1 MICCAFSFE
10 IEASVLHRTLKHLFG
25 IGGLILECLRP
36 PYPAPKHWPT
46 QHWPSF
52 HSLST
57 HQSCARTRG
66 SEAHFHRRHP
76 KHRKQLWS
84 SRSAQTYQY
93 QSATSNISDVALIGA
108 SRNINIYIYIH
119 IYIYHISCLVMEL
132 PAVRCQANAWAAAC
146 YFWSSQADSASV
158 LKGTVGGKS
167 MTCNL
172 ADEDSEHPQRNH
184 FWLASG
190 KRFLE
195 LSVGLSA
202 CYCAE
207 RDNYLTLG
215 KKHCQSK
222 RSGYRRTTVLT
233 KQHNSPHFTES
244 LVTGIRK
251 EETPGSAATGHLLL
265 PLWGPNNSS
274 LAESMRLVWQAP
286 ALHAWVRL
294 AVWVWFGTFRYGKYR
309 KYGKYGYVWIP

>member
-119 IYIYHISCLVMEL
+119 IYII
-132 PAVRCQANAWAAAC
+132 
-146 YFWSSQADSASV
+146 
-158 LKGTVGGKS
+158 
-167 MTCNL
+167 
-172 ADEDSEHPQRNH
+172 
-184 FWLASG
+184 
-190 KRFLE
+190 
-195 LSVGLSA
+195 
-202 CYCAE
+202 
-207 RDNYLTLG
+207 
-215 KKHCQSK
+215 
-222 RSGYRRTTVLT
+222 
-233 KQHNSPHFTES
+233 S
-244 LVTGIRK
+244 LVWSWNSQLCDAK
-251 EETPGSAATGHLLL
+251 PMPG
-265 PLWGPNNSS
+265 
-274 LAESMRLVWQAP
+274 R
-286 ALHAWVRL
+286 LHATSEAL
-294 AVWVWFGTFRYGKYR
+294 KQIQPQFSKAL
-309 KYGKYGYVWIP
+309 